1 MLPGSLTLPQTKLI
15 ALSYYVSV
23 QETNDRKKHT
33 IFKSLDS

>member
-15 ALSYYVSV
+15 ALPYVSF